1 MPKVTQKFKLWTLL
15 SSGNVV
21 SPADISKTLGIKEKA
36 VPVYVHKLKKKF
48 KATIEVSRE
57 GKTVVGYKLVNKIK
71 VPEYRRNNAQIDKV
85 ANDAAKAKMAP
96 VKKVTTASA
105 LDTDSPVSLGDKEL
119 ADVAR
124 SIGAELPISNTP
136 DV

>member
-21 SPADISKTLGIKEKA
+21 SPADIAKTLGIKEKA

-48 KATIEVSRE
+48 KANIEVSRE
-57 GKTVVGYKLVNKIK
+57 GKTVTGYKLVNKIK

-85 ANDAAKAKMAP
+85 ANDAKKAAAAKKVAAGSDNGSDVAAPAVYDDQEIADIGQSLGIDTAP
-96 VKKVTTASA
+96 VAT
-105 LDTDSPVSLGDKEL
+105 GE
-119 ADVAR
+119 
-124 SIGAELPISNTP
+124 
-136 DV
+136 